1 MKREELNMTGT
12 IKLSAFRTQGN
23 KIRVNDEYVVTG
35 IDLSDL
41 SYFIKNNSKTNPRS
55 FYVAGKEKT
64 VEVFCTNVD
73 HRLNGDVDFW
83 TYESLNLVKTRDGM
97 RRVAVSVFN
106 G

>member
-1 MKREELNMTGT
+1 MTGT

-41 SYFIKNNSKTNPRS
+41 SYFIKDSSKTNPRS

-64 VEVFCTNVD
+64 VEVFCASTEC
-73 HRLNGDVDFW
+73 RLDGDVDFW
-83 TYESLNLVKTRDGM
+83 TYESLSLVETNDGP
-97 RRVAVSVFN
+97 RRVAISVYN
-106 G
+106 D

>member
-1 MKREELNMTGT
+1 MSNT
-12 IKLSAFRTQGN
+12 IKLSAFRSNGN
-23 KIRVNDEYVVTG
+23 RIRVNDEYVVTG

-41 SYFIKNNSKTNPRS
+41 RHFIKDSSETNPRS
-55 FYVAGKEKT
+55 FYVAGREKT

-73 HRLNGDVDFW
+73 HRLNGDVNFW
-83 TYESLNLVKTRDGM
+83 TYESLNLVETRDGM